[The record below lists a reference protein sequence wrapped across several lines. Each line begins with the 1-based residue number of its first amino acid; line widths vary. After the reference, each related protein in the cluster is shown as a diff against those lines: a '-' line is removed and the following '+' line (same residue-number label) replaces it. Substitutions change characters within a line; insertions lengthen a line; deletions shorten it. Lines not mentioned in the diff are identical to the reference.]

1 MSMYI
6 MHIGIGCQS
15 ALCVDVTGGQDSS
28 FSVVFRPYE
37 PGDAPVRI
45 DNLCDDLHIKL
56 FQK

>member
-1 MSMYI
+1 MYMSVCF
-6 MHIGIGCQS
+6 CQS